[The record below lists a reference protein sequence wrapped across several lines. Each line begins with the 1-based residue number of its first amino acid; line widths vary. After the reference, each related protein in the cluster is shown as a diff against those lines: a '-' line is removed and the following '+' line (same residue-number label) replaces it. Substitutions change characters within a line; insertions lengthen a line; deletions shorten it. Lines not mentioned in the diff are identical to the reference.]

1 MNSKKTLSIGS
12 DHGGFALKEHLVK
25 SLSDAGYTVLDK
37 GPADTAS
44 VDYPAYAK
52 AVCGDVNT
60 GKADFGVLVC
70 TSGIG
75 MSIAAN
81 KIRGIRAALC
91 LSEDA
96 GKFSR
101 LHNNANVLCL
111 GAKYLTPELADS
123 IAKTFL
129 STDFESGRHERRVN
143 KFMAFED
150 EA

>member
-12 DHGGFALKEHLVK
+12 DHGGFALKAYLVK

-44 VDYPAYAK
+44 VDYPDYAK
-52 AVCGDVNT
+52 AVCGDVNA

-101 LHNNANVLCL
+101 LHNNANVICM
-111 GAKYLTPELADS
+111 GAKYVPAELAEKMVK
-123 IAKTFL
+123 IFAETEFEGGRHQRRVGKFM
-129 STDFESGRHERRVN
+129 DFE
-143 KFMAFED
+143 KD
-150 EA
+150 